1 MLTRITSLCFALT
14 LAAMAQNAP
23 APAPAARTM
32 ARIDAL
38 SAHWGDISRQLW
50 ENPEVG
56 FNEVKSSA
64 LVREELRAAGFRIT
78 ENAGGMP
85 TAFIAEWGQGKP
97 VIAILGEYDALPGLS
112 QDAEPARSPRVTG
125 APGHGCGHNLF
136 AAATAM
142 AAIVAKEHLAASGKS
157 GTIRF
162 YGSPAEEG
170 GGGKIYLLRAGAFG
184 DVDAA
189 LTMHPWDANQ
199 ADDNSWLANISVRA
213 RFRGKAAHAAA
224 APEQGRSAL
233 DGLELATHAIN
244 LLREHVPQET
254 RMHYIITNGGA
265 AANIV
270 PDFAELALIVR
281 HPDLPIL
288 ESISARVEN
297 CLKAGALGTGT
308 EVEIEVVASYANM
321 LPNATLV
328 NLLDGDVRL
337 AVATAQPY
345 SDEERAFAEKLRKT
359 FDKPSLPP
367 LEQAWSV
374 KPPKR
379 DLLSASSDVGDVS
392 WNVPTGE
399 VLAATFPAGTSLH
412 SWQSTAC
419 AGTSL
424 GRKGMTIAAKSMAL
438 AAIDLFDDPS
448 KVAAARSDFEKALA
462 GRTYRSLLPPGAQP
476 KAH

>member
-14 LAAMAQNAP
+14 LAAMAQN

-213 RFRGKAAHAAA
+213 RFRGKDAHASA

-233 DGLELATHAIN
+233 DGL
-244 LLREHVPQET
+244 
-254 RMHYIITNGGA
+254 
-265 AANIV
+265 
-270 PDFAELALIVR
+270 
-281 HPDLPIL
+281 
-288 ESISARVEN
+288 
-297 CLKAGALGTGT
+297 
-308 EVEIEVVASYANM
+308 
-321 LPNATLV
+321 
-328 NLLDGDVRL
+328 
-337 AVATAQPY
+337 
-345 SDEERAFAEKLRKT
+345 
-359 FDKPSLPP
+359 
-367 LEQAWSV
+367 
-374 KPPKR
+374 
-379 DLLSASSDVGDVS
+379 
-392 WNVPTGE
+392 
-399 VLAATFPAGTSLH
+399 
-412 SWQSTAC
+412 
-419 AGTSL
+419 
-424 GRKGMTIAAKSMAL
+424 
-438 AAIDLFDDPS
+438 
-448 KVAAARSDFEKALA
+448 
-462 GRTYRSLLPPGAQP
+462 
-476 KAH
+476 